1 MLLIEGNRRHTRQ
14 QTQKNAFNFHSQYCP
29 TPLLYRLFDPSLPMP
44 GTTDMDFVDTFLAFR
59 KEVLLLI
66 TTLCIIYVFKCS
78 EPCTF
83 KNHWAVP
90 EKIHTPTTDGI
101 LEILAGGGSKILE
114 IQVGGGVEHQKVFCR
129 GNFD

>member
-1 MLLIEGNRRHTRQ
+1 
-14 QTQKNAFNFHSQYCP
+14 
-29 TPLLYRLFDPSLPMP
+29 
-44 GTTDMDFVDTFLAFR
+44 MDFVDTFLTFR

-66 TTLCIIYVFKCS
+66 TTLCIIYVFKCKCS

-83 KNHWAVP
+83 KNHWVVP
-90 EKIHTPTTDGI
+90 ENIHTPTTDGI